1 MIINLRE
8 LTALLPV
15 LILITGLVVLIFS
28 ISCNRNH
35 FLVAVLSTFFLIITL
50 FSLYFLISIV
60 PINITIL
67 FYLDRYSLFY
77 IAIILLSSISTCV
90 FSYSWLLNYP
100 FNKEEFYLLLLLSTL
115 GSICLTISNNMS
127 SIFISI
133 ELMSLPIFG
142 LIAYSNYVNY
152 SLEASFKYLILS
164 AISSS
169 FLLLGISWIYAISG
183 DLSIFLINHAL
194 LVAPHYE
201 KLVLLFGIVMVLF
214 SFLFKLS
221 LVPFHL
227 WTSDVYQGTPS
238 SILSFFSVSGKVA
251 LFSVLLNMF
260 SYSFIEH
267 NAILYEILLL
277 ISIFSIFFGNLMAI
291 FQKNIKRFFGYSSI
305 SQLGYLLIILLVL
318 KNNYIFSLETVLI
331 YLLNYLFINIA
342 YFGIIHLFSC
352 SHNDIDLINFYRGLF
367 WSEPTLSFIMTI
379 VLLSLAGIPI
389 TLGFIGKFYILS
401 IIIKNHL
408 WLVGIS
414 FLFGTILG
422 IYGYFRLII
431 NLYLKPSNQLLIDN
445 KVSYNI
451 GINIPSKIL
460 ILCSGIMLLIFGL
473 FPNLLIYFLGS
484 TKIVCI

>member
-8 LTALLPV
+8 LTALLPL
-15 LILITGLVVLIFS
+15 LILIAGLVILIFS

-35 FLVAVLSTFFLIITL
+35 FLVAVLSASFLIITL

-60 PINITIL
+60 PINISIL
-67 FYLDRYSLFY
+67 FYINKYSIFY
-77 IAIILLSSISTCV
+77 IAIILISSIATCV

-115 GSICLTISNNMS
+115 GSILLTISNNMS

-152 SLEASFKYLILS
+152 ALEASFKYLILS

-183 DLSIFLINHAL
+183 DLSIFSINHAL
-194 LVAPHYE
+194 LLASDHE

-251 LFSVLLNMF
+251 LFSVLLNIF
-260 SYSFIEH
+260 SYNFIE
-267 NAILYEILLL
+267 NNKMLYVILLL

-291 FQKNIKRFFGYSSI
+291 FQVNIKRFFGYSSI
-305 SQLGYLLIILLVL
+305 SQLGYLFIILLVL
-318 KNNYIFSLETVLI
+318 KNNYVLSLETVVI
-331 YLLNYLFINIA
+331 YLFNYLFVNIG
-342 YFGIIHLFSC
+342 YFGIIHLFSH
-352 SHNDIDLINFYRGLF
+352 SDNDVDLIDFYKGLF
-367 WSEPTLSFIMTI
+367 WSKPALSFIMTI

-401 IIIKNHL
+401 IIIQNHL
-408 WLVGIS
+408 WLIGTS
-414 FLFGTILG
+414 FLFGTIFGL
-422 IYGYFRLII
+422 YGYFRLII

-445 KVSYNI
+445 KFRPNI
-451 GINIPSKIL
+451 CMNIPSKIL
-460 ILCSGIMLLIFGL
+460 VLFSGMMLLILGL
-473 FPNLLIYFLGS
+473 FPSPIIYFLHL
-484 TKIVCI
+484 TT